1 MKELVIV
8 SGENENKEIYL
19 FENKELVEKYTEK
32 EKITIAGNI
41 YIGKVQNILTGLRS
55 AFINIGEGKNAFI
68 HERDL
73 PQNINVEDEKDIIPI
88 NKVLKQGMPI
98 MVEVKRDSS
107 TYKGP
112 RVSSK
117 ITLSSRF
124 IVFMPNTNFI
134 TVSQKI
140 ENEEEKERLKKIV
153 GKYIPEN
160 TGVII
165 RTVAENVS
173 EEMLKEDIERVLG
186 KWDKINS
193 LSIESYPMKIY
204 EKGGILRK
212 TIVDLI
218 DSGLDNI
225 VCENENIK
233 QIILDIFDEINTEV
247 KIEINENSKF
257 KYELEKRN
265 REINDRKIWLKSGG
279 FITID
284 KTEALTAI
292 DVNSG
297 KYIGKDNLEDTINVV
312 NQEAIIEIAKQLRLR
327 DIGGIIIIDFIDM
340 KEEESK
346 QKILEIL
353 KKEIKKDRS
362 KVQIEEFTRL
372 NLLELTRKH
381 ICGN

>member
-8 SGENENKEIYL
+8 NGNEINKEIYL
-19 FENKELVEKYTEK
+19 FENKELVERYIERERK
-32 EKITIAGNI
+32 TIAGNI

-73 PQNINVEDEKDIIPI
+73 PQNINVENEDDIIPI
-88 NKVLKQGMPI
+88 NKVLKSGMPL

-112 RVSSK
+112 RVSTK

-140 ENEEEKERLKKIV
+140 ENEEEKERLKEIV
-153 GKYIPEN
+153 SKYIPEN
-160 TGVII
+160 TGAII
-165 RTVAENVS
+165 RTVAENIS
-173 EEMLKEDIERVLG
+173 EKELKEDIKRVLD
-186 KWDKINS
+186 KWNTIKNTEVS
-193 LSIESYPMKIY
+193 EYPMIVY

-212 TIVDLI
+212 TIIDLI

-225 VCENENIK
+225 ICETEELK
-233 QIILDIFDEINTEV
+233 EIINDILSEINANA
-247 KIEINENSKF
+247 KIEIDNDVALRFDIYKRT
-257 KYELEKRN
+257 KELE
-265 REINDRKIWLKSGG
+265 DRKIWLKSGG

-292 DVNSG
+292 DVNTG
-297 KYIGKDNLEDTINVV
+297 KYIGEDNLEDTINLV
-312 NQEAIIEIAKQLRLR
+312 NQEAIVEIAKQLRLR

-346 QKILEIL
+346 NRIIEIL

-362 KVQIEEFTRL
+362 KVQIEEFTKL
-372 NLLELTRKH
+372 NLLELTRKN
-381 ICGN
+381 INI

>member
-8 SGENENKEIYL
+8 NGNEINKEIYL
-19 FENKELVEKYTEK
+19 FENKELVERYIERERK
-32 EKITIAGNI
+32 TIAGNI

-73 PQNINVEDEKDIIPI
+73 PQNINVENEDDIIPI
-88 NKVLKQGMPI
+88 NKVLKSGMPL

-112 RVSSK
+112 RVSTK

-140 ENEEEKERLKKIV
+140 ENEEEKERLKEIV
-153 GKYIPEN
+153 SKYIPEN
-160 TGVII
+160 TGAII
-165 RTVAENVS
+165 RTVAENIS
-173 EEMLKEDIERVLG
+173 EKELKEDIKRVLD
-186 KWDKINS
+186 KWNTIKNTEVS
-193 LSIESYPMKIY
+193 EYPMIVY

-212 TIVDLI
+212 TIIDLI

-225 VCENENIK
+225 ICETEELK
-233 QIILDIFDEINTEV
+233 EIINDILSEINANA
-247 KIEINENSKF
+247 KIEIDNDVALRFDIYKRT
-257 KYELEKRN
+257 KELE
-265 REINDRKIWLKSGG
+265 DRKIWLKSGG

-292 DVNSG
+292 DVNTG
-297 KYIGKDNLEDTINVV
+297 RYIGEDNLEDTINLV
-312 NQEAIIEIAKQLRLR
+312 NQEAIVEIAKQLRLR

-346 QKILEIL
+346 NRIIEIL

-362 KVQIEEFTRL
+362 KVQIEEFTKL
-372 NLLELTRKH
+372 NLLELTRKN
-381 ICGN
+381 INI

>member
-1 MKELVIV
+1 MKV
-8 SGENENKEIYL
+8 
-19 FENKELVEKYTEK
+19 
-32 EKITIAGNI
+32 
-41 YIGKVQNILTGLRS
+41 
-55 AFINIGEGKNAFI
+55 
-68 HERDL
+68 
-73 PQNINVEDEKDIIPI
+73 
-88 NKVLKQGMPI
+88 
-98 MVEVKRDSS
+98 
-107 TYKGP
+107 
-112 RVSSK
+112 
-117 ITLSSRF
+117 
-124 IVFMPNTNFI
+124 
-134 TVSQKI
+134 
-140 ENEEEKERLKKIV
+140 
-153 GKYIPEN
+153 
-160 TGVII
+160 
-165 RTVAENVS
+165 
-173 EEMLKEDIERVLG
+173 
-186 KWDKINS
+186 
-193 LSIESYPMKIY
+193 Y

>member
-1 MKELVIV
+1 MKELIIV
-8 SGENENKEIYL
+8 NGENENKEIYL
-19 FENKELVEKYTEK
+19 FENKELVERYIEK

-73 PQNINVEDEKDIIPI
+73 PQNINTENENDIIPI
-88 NKVLKQGMPI
+88 NKIIKPGMPI

-117 ITLSSRF
+117 ITLTSRF

-140 ENEEEKERLKKIV
+140 ESEEEKNRLKQIV
-153 GKYIPEN
+153 EKYIPQD
-160 TGVII
+160 TGAII

-173 EEMLKEDIERVLG
+173 EEVLKQDIERVLE
-186 KWDKINS
+186 KWKNIS
-193 LSIESYPMKIY
+193 SIEIENYPVKIY

-218 DSGLDNI
+218 DSGLDTI
-225 VCENENIK
+225 VCEDENLK
-233 QIILDIFDEINTEV
+233 QIVEDVFDEIDANV

-340 KEEESK
+340 KEQESK
-346 QKILEIL
+346 NKILEIL

-362 KVQIEEFTRL
+362 KVQIEEFTKL
-372 NLLELTRKH
+372 NLLELTRK
-381 ICGN
+381 NMNV

>member
-8 SGENENKEIYL
+8 KGNENNKEIYL
-19 FENKELVEKYTEK
+19 FENKELVERYIERERK
-32 EKITIAGNI
+32 TIAGNI

-73 PQNINVEDEKDIIPI
+73 PQNINAENDADIIPI
-88 NKVLKQGMPI
+88 NKVLKSGMPL

-107 TYKGP
+107 NYKGP
-112 RVSSK
+112 RVSTK

-134 TVSQKI
+134 TISQKI
-140 ENEEEKERLKKIV
+140 ENEEEKERLKDIV
-153 GKYIPEN
+153 SKYIPEN
-160 TGVII
+160 TGAII
-165 RTVAENVS
+165 RTVAENVT
-173 EEMLKEDIERVLG
+173 EKDLEEDIKRLLD
-186 KWDKINS
+186 KWNTIKNTEVS
-193 LSIESYPMKIY
+193 EYPMMVY

-212 TIVDLI
+212 TIIDLI

-225 VCENENIK
+225 ICETEELK
-233 QIILDIFDEINTEV
+233 EIIDDILIEINAKA
-247 KIEINENSKF
+247 KIEIDKDASLRFELHKRT
-257 KYELEKRN
+257 KELE
-265 REINDRKIWLKSGG
+265 DRKIWLKSGG

-292 DVNSG
+292 DVNTG
-297 KYIGKDNLEDTINVV
+297 KYIGEDNLEDTINLV
-312 NQEAIIEIAKQLRLR
+312 NQEAIVEIAKQLRLR
-327 DIGGIIIIDFIDM
+327 DIGGIVIIDFIDM

-346 QKILEIL
+346 NRIIEIL

-362 KVQIEEFTRL
+362 KVQIEEFTKL
-372 NLLELTRKH
+372 NLLELTRKN
-381 ICGN
+381 INI

>member
-8 SGENENKEIYL
+8 NGNENNKEIYL
-19 FENKELVEKYTEK
+19 FENKELVERYIERERK
-32 EKITIAGNI
+32 TIAGNI

-73 PQNINVEDEKDIIPI
+73 PQNINAENDADIIPI
-88 NKVLKQGMPI
+88 NKVLKSGMPL

-112 RVSSK
+112 RVSTK

-134 TVSQKI
+134 TISQKI
-140 ENEEEKERLKKIV
+140 ENEEEKERLKDIV
-153 GKYIPEN
+153 SKYIPEN
-160 TGVII
+160 TGAII

-173 EEMLKEDIERVLG
+173 EKDLEEDIKRVLD
-186 KWDKINS
+186 KWNTIKNTEVS
-193 LSIESYPMKIY
+193 EYPMIVY

-212 TIVDLI
+212 TIIDLI

-225 VCENENIK
+225 ICETEELK
-233 QIILDIFDEINTEV
+233 EIINDILSEINANA
-247 KIEINENSKF
+247 KIEIDNDVALRFDIYKRT
-257 KYELEKRN
+257 KELE
-265 REINDRKIWLKSGG
+265 DRKIWLKSGG

-292 DVNSG
+292 DVNTG
-297 KYIGKDNLEDTINVV
+297 RYIGEDNLEDTINLV
-312 NQEAIIEIAKQLRLR
+312 NQEAIVEIAKQLRLR

-346 QKILEIL
+346 NRIIEIL

-362 KVQIEEFTRL
+362 KVQIEEFTKL
-372 NLLELTRKH
+372 NLLELTRKN
-381 ICGN
+381 INI

>member
-8 SGENENKEIYL
+8 NGNENNKEIYL
-19 FENKELVEKYTEK
+19 FENKELVERYIERERK
-32 EKITIAGNI
+32 TIAGNI

-73 PQNINVEDEKDIIPI
+73 PQNINAENDADIIPI
-88 NKVLKQGMPI
+88 NKVLKSGMPL
-98 MVEVKRDSS
+98 MVEIKRDSS

-112 RVSSK
+112 RVSTK

-134 TVSQKI
+134 TISQKI
-140 ENEEEKERLKKIV
+140 ENEEEKERLKDIV
-153 GKYIPEN
+153 SKHIPEN
-160 TGVII
+160 TGAII

-173 EEMLKEDIERVLG
+173 EKDLEEDIKRVLD
-186 KWDKINS
+186 KWNTIKNTEVS
-193 LSIESYPMKIY
+193 EYPMIVY

-212 TIVDLI
+212 TIIDLI

-225 VCENENIK
+225 ICETEELK
-233 QIILDIFDEINTEV
+233 EIINDILSEINANA
-247 KIEINENSKF
+247 KIEIDNDVALRFDIYKRT
-257 KYELEKRN
+257 KELE
-265 REINDRKIWLKSGG
+265 DRKIWLKSGG

-292 DVNSG
+292 DVNTG
-297 KYIGKDNLEDTINVV
+297 RYIGEDNLEDTINLV
-312 NQEAIIEIAKQLRLR
+312 NQEAIVEIAKQLRLR

-346 QKILEIL
+346 NRIIEIL

-362 KVQIEEFTRL
+362 KVQIEEFTKL
-372 NLLELTRKH
+372 NLLELTRKN
-381 ICGN
+381 INI

>member
-55 AFINIGEGKNAFI
+55 AFVNIGEGKNAFI

-73 PQNINVEDEKDIIPI
+73 PQNINAENEKDIIPI

-160 TGVII
+160 TGAII

-186 KWDKINS
+186 KWEKINS
-193 LSIESYPMKIY
+193 LLIESYPMKIY

-233 QIILDIFDEINTEV
+233 QIILDIFDEINAEV

-327 DIGGIIIIDFIDM
+327 DIGGIVIIDFIDM

-362 KVQIEEFTRL
+362 KVQVEEFTRL

-381 ICGN
+381 INV